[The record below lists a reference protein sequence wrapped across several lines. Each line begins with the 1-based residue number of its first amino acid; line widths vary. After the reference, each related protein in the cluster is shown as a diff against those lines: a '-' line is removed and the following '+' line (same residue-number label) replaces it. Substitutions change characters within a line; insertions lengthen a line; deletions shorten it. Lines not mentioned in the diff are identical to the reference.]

1 MITIGERIKKARIDR
16 GFTQIQ
22 LSVLSGVSTQTITAW
37 ETGRMCP
44 SIITLIPVANVLNIS
59 LDELVGRTVAK

>member
-1 MITIGERIKKARIDR
+1 MMTIGEYIRKARRDR

-22 LSVLSGVSTQTITAW
+22 LSVLSGVSTQAITAW
-37 ETGRMCP
+37 ETGRMFP
-44 SIITLIPVANVLNIS
+44 SIISLIPVADALGIT